1 MTHPLR
7 ENLELYAD
15 STGSRIRCAHCFH
28 VLCGAEEDW
37 RRACKRKLSP
47 PTHAG
52 PLMESLSGH
61 FVLEQLCCPACGVLL
76 NTDLVADPGKKTKT
90 NRKARQNRI

>member
-7 ENLELYAD
+7 ESLEFHAD
-15 STGSRIRCAHCFH
+15 STGSRIRCARCFH

-37 RRACKRKLSP
+37 RQHCKRKLLP

-52 PLMESLSGH
+52 PLMENLLGH
-61 FVLEQLCCPACGVLL
+61 FILEQLCCPSCGILL
-76 NTDLVADPGKKTKT
+76 NTDFIADPDKTT
-90 NRKARQNRI
+90 KANQNKN